1 MEPRFMNIRNSENN
15 SIKKIS
21 ELDNVDI
28 IDGMLIAHVSGPT
41 TVYQSKE
48 LLEKYSEEYDKK
60 NSDNN

>member
-1 MEPRFMNIRNSENN
+1 MNIRNAENN

-21 ELDNVDI
+21 ELENVEV

-41 TVYQSKE
+41 TVYQSIE

-60 NSDNN
+60 NSNKN